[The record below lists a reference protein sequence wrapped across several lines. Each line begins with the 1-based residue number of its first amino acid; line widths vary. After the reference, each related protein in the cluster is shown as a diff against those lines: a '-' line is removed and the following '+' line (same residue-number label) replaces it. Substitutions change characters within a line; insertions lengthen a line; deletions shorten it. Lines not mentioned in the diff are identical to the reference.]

1 MGSSQGDKLFLASTV
16 EAYPPFI
23 VAAQKVRIALSR
35 RNTNCVIY
43 STGLIAVHAASLPE
57 GKKIRGR
64 IAVKS
69 AAGSASSVKITSGR
83 RSREVLLPCT
93 LFSVDPYNFLEIDD
107 ASYRGALLFTASKN
121 GKFAVV
127 NYLDVEEYLRGVV
140 PLEMGRRPLRE
151 IEALKAQ
158 AVAAR
163 TYTYHR
169 MARRS
174 NAPFDMVATVA
185 DQVYGG
191 AGVENREADMAVKQ
205 TAGLVLVSGDSLAL
219 AYYHSTCGGR
229 TADVYDVW
237 KKPPQPYLQS
247 VADLDSMQNP
257 YCNISTY
264 ATWYEKWSR
273 RDFSRIVIGELRKT
287 YPKERFA
294 GDVIDFSIQE
304 WFPCGRVKRCTI
316 TGRGWKKV
324 VGGDKIRFILR
335 RATKGNPILRSAS
348 FSIKTPLGLTIEL
361 TGQGYGHGVGM
372 CQMGAVGRA
381 RDGQNFQ
388 TILAAY
394 YSGITIAKTTL

>member
-1 MGSSQGDKLFLASTV
+1 MHSFAGDTLLASKV
-16 EAYPPFI
+16 EAYPPFA
-23 VAAQKVRIALSR
+23 VAAKKVRIVLSQ
-35 RNTNCVIY
+35 RNTSCVIY
-43 STGLIAVHAASLPE
+43 SAGLVEARTKSLPE

-69 AAGSASSVKITSGR
+69 AVGSASSVTITSGM

-93 LFSVDPYNFLEIDD
+93 LLSVDPCNFLEIDD
-107 ASYRGALLFTASKN
+107 ASYRGALLFTASNN
-121 GKFAVV
+121 GTFAVV

-140 PLEMGRRPLRE
+140 PLEMGVRPLRE

-169 MARRS
+169 IMQRS
-174 NAPFDMVATVA
+174 SAPFDMVATVA

-191 AGVENREADMAVKQ
+191 AGVENREADIAVKQ
-205 TAGLVLVSGDSLAL
+205 TEGLVLVYADSLAL

-237 KKPPQPYLQS
+237 EKPPQHYLQS
-247 VADLDSMQNP
+247 VADLDSAQNP
-257 YCNISTY
+257 YCIISNY
-264 ATWYEKWSR
+264 ASWHEKWSR
-273 RDFSRIVIGELRKT
+273 QEFSRIVMGELKKN
-287 YPKERFA
+287 YPKEQFT

-316 TGRGWKKV
+316 TGRGWQKV

-335 RATKGNPILRSAS
+335 RATAGNPILRSAS
-348 FSIKTPLGLTIEL
+348 FSVKIPLGLTIEL

-372 CQMGAVGRA
+372 CQMGAVNRA
-381 RDGQNFQ
+381 RCGQTFQ
-388 TILAAY
+388 TILSAY
-394 YSGITIAKTTL
+394 YSGITIAKATL